1 MYSIGPCCVWTSI
14 HLAHHIIM
22 GVCTAFQLNR
32 ASQSERERKEFHI
45 KARYVNTHCHTLAY
59 VHVHTYVCT
68 YINMCKHDTYICT
81 CTHTHICTYVCVF
94 IRKYCTLPVLTLSLA
109 KSTVSVRYCPA
120 H

>member
-1 MYSIGPCCVWTSI
+1 MYSIGLCCVWTNI

-45 KARYVNTHCHTLAY
+45 KARCVNTHCHTLAC

-68 YINMCKHDTYICT
+68 YINVCKHDTYVHA
-81 CTHTHICTYVCVF
+81 HTHIRTYVCVF